1 MECCRC
7 QSDRHNST
15 PEQGAH
21 RDTLARCTTHRRRPL
36 RTRTSAARQAR
47 KLALP
52 RAESCWRARREPPH
66 GSAAAAGVLRTRAL
80 HALKVTGAASPT
92 KSPHGPVRS
101 PPTLLYS
108 TPPQSR
114 GGRDSRQRGRAAG
127 QAVSDRAGRSRKPR
141 ARSREQRSAIA
152 LTRRPSDGR
161 GPGIDPR
168 PPYAFKMSMFNV
180 FCNSH

>member
-80 HALKVTGAASPT
+80 HALKVTGAASPI

-101 PPTLLYS
+101 PPTLLYF
-108 TPPQSR
+108 TPP
-114 GGRDSRQRGRAAG
+114 
-127 QAVSDRAGRSRKPR
+127 RAGGERQQAERQGSRADRERSGGALAKTQGALPR
-141 ARSREQRSAIA
+141 AKERDCFNSPT
-152 LTRRPSDGR
+152 LRRAW
-161 GPGIDPR
+161 PR
-168 PPYAFKMSMFNV
+168 D
-180 FCNSH
+180 